1 MRALS
6 RLLLVAAVAVAA
18 GCGRSSSSNPSNGP
32 DLGEDGR
39 QIATLVDRLNDDSSR
54 PSHLKQLFAAGA
66 TADSRAL
73 RQYQYGLKDK
83 PAVSGSTATG
93 TVVLEKASGNA
104 TVEKEWAFVKEGDK
118 WKIKAAPLQ

>member
-1 MRALS
+1 MRAFS
-6 RLLLVAAVAVAA
+6 RLLLAAAVAGAA
-18 GCGRSSSSNPSNGP
+18 GCGQSTSLPPAP

-39 QIATLVDRLNDDSSR
+39 QIATLVDRLNEDSSR

-83 PAVSGSTATG
+83 PAVSGGTATG
-93 TVVLEKASGNA
+93 TVVLEKAAGNA
-104 TVEKEWAFVKEGDK
+104 TVEKEWTFVKEGDK